1 MTPDSRSDHPRP
13 HTSLSHFAPAGQ
25 LQNQSF
31 GRVIT
36 ARDAGV
42 RNRDDRLSSQGTLL
56 LQQDNAHTDAA
67 QLTPDD
73 GVGNGNDGDGLGT
86 SPLHISA
93 ANGMPYVPPTS
104 PNVADPAVNPAH
116 DVAAAERAAR
126 PVSTK
131 EGHAAAAAA
140 AAESGRDNDDG
151 ADDYDLSSPLV
162 ANARDAAASEKI
174 LGTLPRIL
182 LIRPHED
189 SVLPEH
195 TTSLQDCAHEQ
206 DWLMYVRRQMPI
218 TDVRFHRLTMFL
230 KDHPVQLDY
239 DDDSSWLCGL
249 ELPRDDDDCA
259 RINARFKRMNDKSA
273 KESFQRASEGL
284 DVDNTKLPQAYITA
298 VSDHSFVPGLPFS
311 RPCSSMRP
319 QDDFNKSYDANYAYG
334 SLPASRPGPDVRAVP
349 AEARG
354 SAVLSSE
361 AAKTRARRV
370 LDSVEG
376 TFTLATT
383 ICGFDPA
390 LVIFLRDWGNR
401 QNAFFT
407 QPLQRYYAPSFDV
420 CLPTC
425 PDNCTDHQQQCLL
438 GYCSNC
444 REPLVAAAQK
454 LLEMQNSHG
463 NAKLYSDS
471 AFLEKRVCSHS
482 TFCPGA
488 KKDDHKMG
496 CEKGHL
502 QPYDD
507 RNYTKLHFSP
517 SALYVHDILVDAMAV
532 FSNPSKQHCTKR
544 YMLAF
549 GRAVVPRHANLP
561 LQPSPSLLLHERRL
575 SSRATISMRC
585 ST

>member
-1 MTPDSRSDHPRP
+1 
-13 HTSLSHFAPAGQ
+13 LS
-25 LQNQSF
+25 
-31 GRVIT
+31 
-36 ARDAGV
+36 
-42 RNRDDRLSSQGTLL
+42 
-56 LQQDNAHTDAA
+56 
-67 QLTPDD
+67 
-73 GVGNGNDGDGLGT
+73 
-86 SPLHISA
+86 
-93 ANGMPYVPPTS
+93 
-104 PNVADPAVNPAH
+104 
-116 DVAAAERAAR
+116 
-126 PVSTK
+126 
-131 EGHAAAAAA
+131 
-140 AAESGRDNDDG
+140 
-151 ADDYDLSSPLV
+151 
-162 ANARDAAASEKI
+162 
-174 LGTLPRIL
+174 TLPRIL
-182 LIRPHED
+182 LVRPHDD

-218 TDVRFHRLTMFL
+218 TEVRFHRLTMFL
-230 KDHPVQLDY
+230 KDQPVQLNY
-239 DDDSSWLCGL
+239 DDDDSWLCGL

-259 RINARFKRMNDKSA
+259 RINARFRRMNDKSA
-273 KESFQRASEGL
+273 KESFRRASEGL
-284 DVDNTKLPQAYITA
+284 DVDNSKLPQAYITA

-319 QDDFNKSYDANYAYG
+319 QDDFNVSYDANYVHG
-334 SLPASRPGPDVRAVP
+334 SLPAARPGPDVRAVP
-349 AEARG
+349 VEARG

-361 AAKTRARRV
+361 AAKTRARNV
-370 LDSVEG
+370 LDSIEG

-425 PDNCTDHQQQCLL
+425 PANCTDHQQQCLL

-507 RNYTKLHFSP
+507 RNCTKLHFSP
-517 SALYVHDILVDAMAV
+517 SALYVHDVLVDAMAV
-532 FSNPSKQHCTKR
+532 FSNPSKQHCIKE

-549 GRAVVPRHANLP
+549 GRAVVLRHVNLFHQSQLAAARKKTVVTSNDFDAMLNMLTSSGP
-561 LQPSPSLLLHERRL
+561 VQALGAPEPKGVADGSVAPTPAVQRRVDSYFERQDNQATSKSTL
-575 SSRATISMRC
+575 SKKRTRGAIEPQQFHRC
-585 ST
+585 